1 MSEEGYSQ
9 MKVGVFFHP
18 LFGQESWPVMGNK
31 FKNFPRVMEDVLSLP
46 AVQLFEP
53 RPVSDELLLKVH
65 TKELVDQTKR
75 AWYWEGASLSVGG
88 CVEAAERIRRGEINN
103 ALVFDVAAGH
113 HAGPSSAWGGT
124 YLSCLGPTIF
134 NLREQFGPA
143 RFALLDTDCH
153 HGDGTRAIFKGDQD
167 VLHVCFCSQDATEDD
182 GTKIDVA
189 VNFGI
194 SDKEYLRMVREHFVS
209 RASEFKPGIIFH
221 NLGHDTA
228 TGDYGD
234 RGLSKSLFVDLAKTV
249 KECAD
254 MVCDG
259 RYLIITHGGARADVA
274 DYIFPRIIQ
283 VLAESRL

>member
-1 MSEEGYSQ
+1 

-18 LFGQESWPVMGNK
+18 LFSQESWPVMGNK
-31 FKNFPRVMEDVLSLP
+31 FRNFPQVMEEALGLSG
-46 AVQLFEP
+46 VKLFEP
-53 RPVSDELLLKVH
+53 KPVSEKLLLQVH

-88 CVEAAERIRRGEINN
+88 CVEAAEKIRRGEINN

-134 NLREQFGPA
+134 NLKEKFGPT
-143 RFALLDTDCH
+143 RFAILDTDCH
-153 HGDGTRAIFKGDQD
+153 HGDGTRAIFKGDRQ
-167 VLHVCFCSQDATEDD
+167 VLHVCFCSQDAIEDE

-194 SDKEYLRMVREHFVS
+194 TDEAYLHMVKEHFIS
-209 RASEFKPGIIFH
+209 RVSEFRPRIIFH

-228 TGDYGD
+228 QDDYGD
-234 RGLSKSLFVDLAKTV
+234 RGLSESFFVALAKMV
-249 KECAD
+249 KECAEI
-254 MVCDG
+254 VCDG
-259 RYLIITHGGARADVA
+259 RYMIITHGGARADVA

-283 VLAESRL
+283 ILAEPRS

>member
-1 MSEEGYSQ
+1 

-18 LFGQESWPVMGNK
+18 LFSQESWPVMGNK

-46 AVQLFEP
+46 GVQLFEP
-53 RPVSDELLLKVH
+53 RPVSNELLLKVH

-88 CVEAAERIRRGEINN
+88 CVEAGERIWEGEITS

-134 NLREQFGPA
+134 NLREKFGPT
-143 RFALLDTDCH
+143 RFAILDTDCH
-153 HGDGTRAIFKGDQD
+153 HGDGTRAIFNGDQD
-167 VLHVCFCSQDATEDD
+167 VLHVCFCSQDAIEDE

-194 SDKEYLRMVREHFVS
+194 SDSEYLRMVREHFVS
-209 RASEFKPGIIFH
+209 RVLEFKPKIIFH

-228 TGDYGD
+228 MGDYGD
-234 RGLSKSLFVDLAKTV
+234 RGLSKSFFVELAKMVT
-249 KECAD
+249 ECAVT
-254 MVCDG
+254 VCAG
-259 RYLIITHGGARADVA
+259 RYMIITHGGARVDVA

-283 VLAESRL
+283 VLAESRH

>member
-1 MSEEGYSQ
+1 

-234 RGLSKSLFVDLAKTV
+234 RGLSKSFFVDLAKMV
-249 KECAD
+249 KECAERA
-254 MVCDG
+254 CDG
-259 RYLIITHGGARADVA
+259 RYMIITHGGARADVA

>member
-1 MSEEGYSQ
+1 M
-9 MKVGVFFHP
+9 
-18 LFGQESWPVMGNK
+18 
-31 FKNFPRVMEDVLSLP
+31 
-46 AVQLFEP
+46 
-53 RPVSDELLLKVH
+53 
-65 TKELVDQTKR
+65 
-75 AWYWEGASLSVGG
+75 
-88 CVEAAERIRRGEINN
+88 EAAERIRRGEINN

-234 RGLSKSLFVDLAKTV
+234 RGLSKSFFVDLAKMV
-249 KECAD
+249 KECAERA
-254 MVCDG
+254 CDG
-259 RYLIITHGGARADVA
+259 RYMIITHGGARADVA